1 MKLAAFSV
9 VFYIV
14 SKLGYSVLMN
24 HCGEL
29 YYNDY
34 IRIAFFAVQ
43 YVAFLGL
50 TYGVLRAAV
59 TRMAKSFWWGVITFF
74 GALLISHI
82 VYLFC
87 PSETEI
93 VIRNGGA
100 VKRVVI
106 GAYGTMTSSKG
117 YFGISAISVLVWVS
131 VFWYQKLINHFRIKS
146 HDPKN

>member
-1 MKLAAFSV
+1 
-9 VFYIV
+9 
-14 SKLGYSVLMN
+14 MN
-24 HCGEL
+24 HYGEL

-34 IRIAFFAVQ
+34 IRTAFFAVQ

-59 TRMAKSFWWGVITFF
+59 TMIAKSFWWGIMAFF

-87 PSETEI
+87 PAEAEI
-93 VIRNGGA
+93 VIRNGEA
-100 VKRVVI
+100 VRKVSI

-117 YFGISAISVLVWVS
+117 YFGISAISVFVWISVYWYKKLVN
-131 VFWYQKLINHFRIKS
+131 YFRIKNYDTKS
-146 HDPKN
+146 QRKIS

>member
-14 SKLGYSVLMN
+14 SKLGYSALMN
-24 HCGEL
+24 HHGEL

-59 TRMAKSFWWGVITFF
+59 TRMAKSFLWGVIAFF
-74 GALLISHI
+74 GALLISHV

-87 PSETEI
+87 PTEAEI
-93 VIRNGGA
+93 VMRNGMA
-100 VKRVVI
+100 VI
-106 GAYGTMTSSKG
+106 GLLKRTRFNMYSKG
-117 YFGISAISVLVWVS
+117 LTVL
-131 VFWYQKLINHFRIKS
+131 KS
-146 HDPKN
+146 MHRHNLGPL

>member
-9 VFYIV
+9 VFFIL

-24 HCGEL
+24 HYGEL

-50 TYGVLRAAV
+50 TWGVLRAAV
-59 TRMAKSFWWGVITFF
+59 TRMAKSFWWGVMAFF
-74 GALLISHI
+74 GSLFISHI

-87 PSETEI
+87 PTESEI
-93 VIRNGGA
+93 VIRNGEA
-100 VKRVVI
+100 VKKVVI

-117 YFGISAISVLVWVS
+117 YFGISAISVIVWVS
-131 VFWYQKLINHFRIKS
+131 VYWYKKLENFLIKS